1 MYQRH
6 IKSLYVLIFFFI
18 LGWKSDFHSQASGI
32 WEFNAASM
40 AEADSKSNQVVQGPV
55 WEPSPDYESNG
66 GMQPIAPKR
75 IMYQVNK
82 GDTLEHIAQQFDNS
96 VETLA
101 MENQLEPSQLLIV
114 GQQLHIPSAE
124 AVIPLPDDQPKV
136 ISQVMNSTLTAYTAG
151 VESTGKSEG
160 HPEYG
165 ITFSGSKAEEGRTI
179 AVDPAVI
186 PIGTEVFIDG
196 VGIRTAEDT
205 GSAVRGARID
215 VYMNDLGEAV
225 DFGVKRNVKV
235 YVLST
240 SH

>member
-6 IKSLYVLIFFFI
+6 IKSLYVLILFFI
-18 LGWKSDFHSQASGI
+18 LGWKSDFHSQARGV
-32 WEFNAASM
+32 WELNAASM
-40 AEADSKSNQVVQGPV
+40 TADDSKRDLAVQGPA
-55 WEPSPDYESNG
+55 WEPSPESESNG
-66 GMQPIAPKR
+66 GKQPIAPKR
-75 IMYQVNK
+75 IMYQVNE
-82 GDTLEHIAQQFDNS
+82 GDTLEHIAQQFGNS

-101 MENQLEPSQLLIV
+101 LENQLEPSQLLVV
-114 GQQLHIPSAE
+114 GQQLHIPAAE

-151 VESTGKSEG
+151 KESTGKSKG

-196 VGIRTAEDT
+196 IGIRTAEDT

-235 YVLST
+235 YVLSA
-240 SH
+240 SR

>member
-1 MYQRH
+1 MYQRN
-6 IKSLYVLIFFFI
+6 IKSLYVLILFI
-18 LGWKSDFHSQASGI
+18 LLGWKLDFHSHASGI
-32 WEFNAASM
+32 WELNAASL
-40 AEADSKSNQVVQGPV
+40 AVPGSKPDLPVQGPV
-55 WEPSPDYESNG
+55 WEPSPKSELNE

-75 IMYQVNK
+75 IMYQVNE
-82 GDTLEHIAQQFDNS
+82 GDTLEHIAQQFGNS

-225 DFGVKRNVKV
+225 NFGVKRNVKV
-235 YVLST
+235 YVLSA
-240 SH
+240 SR